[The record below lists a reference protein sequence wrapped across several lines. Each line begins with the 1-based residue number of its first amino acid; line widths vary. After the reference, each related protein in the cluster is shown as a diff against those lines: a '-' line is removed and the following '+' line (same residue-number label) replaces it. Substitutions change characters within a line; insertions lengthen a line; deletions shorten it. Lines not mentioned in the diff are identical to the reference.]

1 MFFFCLF
8 VAEGLVLKGN
18 PWTCDCSLVWLGHWL
33 RRWLRETVQIHTVAL
48 EGAQQI
54 QALAREAVCTDP
66 RTGQQTPMIDLYAED
81 LNCHASAL
89 SRAVGGAGGG
99 GGGGG
104 IRHSATGLVATIV
117 AVGVLFLTG
126 GWPAPALLVRWTFLW
141 LSLCQH
147 TFVVLLARWCRRG
160 RFYPEWP
167 YQITVLVLRARLNV
181 KKWSVICN
189 FNENAMQCFVMR
201 RDGGDIHC

>member
-1 MFFFCLF
+1 VNATLYIDFKVMIVPLNIFINLDLEQNLFC

-66 RTGQQTPMIDLYAED
+66 RTGQQTPMIDLYPED

-89 SRAVGGAGGG
+89 SRAVGGAVG

-104 IRHSATGLVATIV
+104 IRHSATGLVATLV
-117 AVGVLFLTG
+117 ALSVLFLTG
-126 GWPAPALLVRWTFLW
+126 G
-141 LSLCQH
+141 
-147 TFVVLLARWCRRG
+147 
-160 RFYPEWP
+160 
-167 YQITVLVLRARLNV
+167 
-181 KKWSVICN
+181 
-189 FNENAMQCFVMR
+189 
-201 RDGGDIHC
+201 

>member
-1 MFFFCLF
+1 MLC

-104 IRHSATGLVATIV
+104 IRHSATGLVATLV

-126 GWPAPALLVRWTFLW
+126 G
-141 LSLCQH
+141 
-147 TFVVLLARWCRRG
+147 
-160 RFYPEWP
+160 
-167 YQITVLVLRARLNV
+167 
-181 KKWSVICN
+181 
-189 FNENAMQCFVMR
+189 
-201 RDGGDIHC
+201 